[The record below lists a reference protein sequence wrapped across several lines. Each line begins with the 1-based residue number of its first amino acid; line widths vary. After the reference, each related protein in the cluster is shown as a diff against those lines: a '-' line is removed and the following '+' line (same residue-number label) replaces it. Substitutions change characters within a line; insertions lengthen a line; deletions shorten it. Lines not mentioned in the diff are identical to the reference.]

1 MKLSKILQ
9 LCNEYGFKT
18 TFPVVLASSSK
29 SASNLQH
36 RAVLKYLRR
45 KYAYVIEKYKS
56 QKPEHKISQNMPLW
70 SMWWQGEDNAPE
82 IVKLCFAR
90 MREYSGDHELR
101 IITRENFRDYVSLP
115 DYVFEKVRAKKMT
128 LNAMANILREYLLV
142 KHGGLWMD
150 STIYVANQIPED
162 IFTRE
167 FYTIRRE
174 LNTQDKN
181 IAHGRWSTFLQ
192 AAQAGNILCE
202 FLLEFLLEYWRNQ
215 ENLLVYF
222 LFDYAFEIAYNDLPL
237 CREILDSVPLNN
249 PNVYELEKLMQ
260 SGHDSEFSNLL
271 SDPENVF
278 FKLSWKSSYSN
289 LSNVSGKAFRFVQTP
304 RT

>member
-1 MKLSKILQ
+1 MKLTQIAKIY
-9 LCNEYGFKT
+9 NEYGFKT
-18 TFPVVLASSSK
+18 TFPVVLASSFK

-36 RAVLKYLRR
+36 RAVMKYLKR

-56 QKPEHKISQNMPLW
+56 LKPEHKISQNMPLW
-70 SMWWQGEDNAPE
+70 SMWWQGEENAPE

-90 MREYSGDHELR
+90 MREYSGNHDLR
-101 IITRENFRDYVSLP
+101 IITQENFRDYVYLP

-128 LNAMANILREYLLV
+128 LNAMANILREHLLL
-142 KHGGLWMD
+142 KHGGLWLD
-150 STIYVANQIPED
+150 STIYVANHIPED

-174 LNTQDKN
+174 FNTHDKN
-181 IAHGRWSTFLQ
+181 ISHGRWSTFLQ
-192 AAQAGNILCE
+192 AAQAGNILCG
-202 FLLEFLLEYWRNQ
+202 FLHEFLLEYWKHQ

-222 LFDYAFEIAYNDLPL
+222 LFDYAFAIAYDELPL

-249 PNVYELEKLMQ
+249 PNVYELENIMQ
-260 SGHDSEFSNLL
+260 SGRDSEFAKLR

-278 FKLSWKSSYSN
+278 FKLTWKKAYTN
-289 LSNVSGKAFRFVQTP
+289 PSGKTFL
-304 RT
+304 